1 MSRRVCEGEALL
13 ACRLVVKSPFVP
25 FRPLSLYPCQSTFEN
40 CITVGQIIKSYVREV
55 IDRL

>member
-25 FRPLSLYPCQSTFEN
+25 FRPRKDRHSYTASLNQMLLVPHLLPLPLA
-40 CITVGQIIKSYVREV
+40 
-55 IDRL
+55 D